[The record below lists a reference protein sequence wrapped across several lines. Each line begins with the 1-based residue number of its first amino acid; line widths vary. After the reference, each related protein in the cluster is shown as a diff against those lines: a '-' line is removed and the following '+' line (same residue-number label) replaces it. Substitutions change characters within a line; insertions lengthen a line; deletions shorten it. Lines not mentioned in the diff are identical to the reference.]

1 MFCLGRRNKRTTF
14 YCCVRRPTETKRDSA
29 LKEHCERLNANVA
42 KAGEDVEKAK
52 EQVATLTRRLEKSRS
67 QNAKLV
73 EQLKESVK
81 SSTENFDSKAEDN
94 EMRDAELGEL
104 RKVRRDGGELG
115 GSLFTLNC

>member
-1 MFCLGRRNKRTTF
+1 MHHRTGSTHS
-14 YCCVRRPTETKRDSA
+14 T

-42 KAGEDVEKAK
+42 KIEEDLEKNK

-73 EQLKESVK
+73 EQVKESVK
-81 SSTENFDSKAEDN
+81 SSTENFESKAEEN

-104 RKVRRDGGELG
+104 RKVTRDGGG
-115 GSLFTLNC
+115 GVPLSMV